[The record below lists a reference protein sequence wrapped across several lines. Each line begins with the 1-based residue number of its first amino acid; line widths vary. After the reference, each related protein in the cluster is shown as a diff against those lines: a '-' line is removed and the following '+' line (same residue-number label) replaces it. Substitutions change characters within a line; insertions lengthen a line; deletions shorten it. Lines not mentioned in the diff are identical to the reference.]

1 MLYIQFES
9 INSYV
14 YILYGNPLFLTVLVA
29 CSNYSSVTLIYLL
42 ITPLP
47 RINIM
52 KTITYLISVLVYLL
66 NIASQIIIY
75 SFSG

>member
-14 YILYGNPLFLTVLVA
+14 YILYGNPLFLTVLAA
-29 CSNYSSVTLIYLL
+29 CSNYSGVTLIYLL

>member
-14 YILYGNPLFLTVLVA
+14 YILYGNPLFFTVLAA
-29 CSNYSSVTLIYLL
+29 CSNYSGVTLIYLL